1 MKSIGG
7 NYCPRPLDFP
17 DELLDLPV
25 FPDWLLLPLVLAL
38 GIELGIELGLEL
50 EMFVSSDRVALLF
63 IVEGLTGSQFQID
76 LVCFTLEFSLLTFVE
91 FVTPL
96 PVS

>member
-1 MKSIGG
+1 
-7 NYCPRPLDFP
+7 
-17 DELLDLPV
+17 LDLPV

-38 GIELGIELGLEL
+38 GLELGLEL
-50 EMFVSSDRVALLF
+50 EMFVSSDRVALLL

-91 FVTPL
+91 FVPPL

>member
-1 MKSIGG
+1 
-7 NYCPRPLDFP
+7 
-17 DELLDLPV
+17 LLDLPV

-38 GIELGIELGLEL
+38 GLELGLEELGLEL
-50 EMFVSSDRVALLF
+50 EIFVSSDRVELLL

>member
-1 MKSIGG
+1 MG
-7 NYCPRPLDFP
+7 NYCLRPP
-17 DELLDLPV
+17 DLPVELLDLPV

-38 GIELGIELGLEL
+38 GLELGLELDLEL

-76 LVCFTLEFSLLTFVE
+76 RVCFTLEFSLLTFVE
-91 FVTPL
+91 FVPPL
-96 PVS
+96 SAS

>member
-1 MKSIGG
+1 
-7 NYCPRPLDFP
+7 
-17 DELLDLPV
+17 LLDLPV

-38 GIELGIELGLEL
+38 GLELGLEL
-50 EMFVSSDRVALLF
+50 KMFVSSDRVALLF

-91 FVTPL
+91 FVPPL